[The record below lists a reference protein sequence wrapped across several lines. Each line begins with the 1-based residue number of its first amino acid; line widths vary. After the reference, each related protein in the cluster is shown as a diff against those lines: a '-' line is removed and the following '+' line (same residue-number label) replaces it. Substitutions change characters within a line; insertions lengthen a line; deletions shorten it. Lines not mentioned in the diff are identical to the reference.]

1 MDYKKTQ
8 KKLYNDAKARIDLGA
23 KKVELLNKEL
33 ADIKK
38 LYDAKQNEIS
48 QESVKIF
55 ADQKV
60 ISELAQ
66 LNEVVENTEKLQS
79 TQN

>member
-1 MDYKKTQ
+1 MDYPKTPQ
-8 KKLYNDAKARIDLGA
+8 KLYNDAKARIDLGA